1 MPILHQFGL
10 VFTLILLALP
20 VSAREGRTVILISWD
35 GTHPSYITPTDA
47 PTLTQLAQN
56 GATAQSMLPIF
67 PSSTFPCHAT
77 LATGCT
83 ADHHGIVSNQFIDR
97 QRGEFNFSNDST
109 WLGCEPL
116 WISAEKAGLKSATL
130 LWPSSG
136 SPWQGVLQS
145 YLMKPPS
152 LRVDDLIKLPEWP
165 RYEQIIRWLSLPD
178 RERPR
183 LILAWFPDIDTQ
195 GHQFGP
201 GSREVRKAVRRY
213 DKLLKKFIRQL
224 KKLPHYSSID
234 LIVVSDHGM
243 ARMTH
248 TISLPALTA
257 ELTRQGIQEVKV
269 TASGTNA
276 NLYFKTAAQTTRAAR
291 ALQAL
296 GSDLGAFAAYSVRG
310 LPTELH
316 YQNPRAGVTLVGN
329 DGYYFDKKGP
339 VDHFINEPPNDHIG
353 KHGYPPHRSS
363 SMHAIFYAQGP
374 DFPAGTVYETLP
386 STEVAPLIRKILDL
400 PSPETTP

>member
-1 MPILHQFGL
+1 MPILRQFG
-10 VFTLILLALP
+10 FIFISILLALP
-20 VSAREGRTVILISWD
+20 VSAREDRTVILLSWD

-47 PTLTQLAQN
+47 PTLTALGRR
-56 GATAQSMLPIF
+56 GARTESLVPIF

-83 ADHHGIVSNQFIDR
+83 ADRHGIVSNQFRDAR
-97 QRGEFNFSNDST
+97 RGEFNFSNDSA
-109 WLGCEPL
+109 WLDCEPL
-116 WISAEKAGLKSATL
+116 WVASEKAGLKSAVL

-136 SPWQGVLQS
+136 SPWQGVFQS
-145 YLMKPPS
+145 YVLKPPS
-152 LRVDDLIKLPEWP
+152 TQVEDLLKLPAWP
-165 RYEQIIRWLSLPD
+165 RFEQMIEWLSLPD
-178 RERPR
+178 AERPR
-183 LILAWFPDIDTQ
+183 LIMAWFPDIDTQ
-195 GHQFGP
+195 GHKFGP
-201 GSREVRKAVRRY
+201 DSREVRTAVRRY
-213 DKLLKKFIRQL
+213 DKLLKKFIGQL

-257 ELTRQGIQEVKV
+257 ELARQGIQEVTV

-296 GSDLGAFAAYSVRG
+296 GSDLGAFAAYSVRDM
-310 LPTELH
+310 PTELH
-316 YQNPRAGVTLVGN
+316 YQNPRAGITLVGN

-339 VDHFINEPPNDHIG
+339 VDHFINEPPNDHTG
-353 KHGYPPHRSS
+353 KHGYPPHRSP

-386 STEVAPLIRKILDL
+386 STEVAPMIRKILDL
-400 PSPETTP
+400 P